1 MLGIDK
7 MDQKY
12 ISIIVYVIVSL
23 VTVFILGYL
32 LYDCKKEK
40 EHLLYDCK
48 QEIEK
53 KEKEQDQ
60 EKDEKSQEE
69 KEKEQ
74 EQKKEKFCSA
84 CTPMGA

>member
-53 KEKEQDQ
+53 KEKDEK
-60 EKDEKSQEE
+60 EKDEKEE
-69 KEKEQ
+69 
-74 EQKKEKFCSA
+74 KKEKFCSA